1 MASPIPME
9 IRACMLEAH
18 NDGAT
23 QVEIAEQ
30 FNISQSTVSKLFK
43 KFSEDQHLLPR
54 KAKGATPL
62 LTKEEYSVVR
72 GIVEEQPDIT
82 IAGIREQIQL
92 KLGKSPAV
100 IVNKVVASNT
110 NALRL
115 LATQ

>member
-54 KAKGATPL
+54 KAKGYTPTHKRGVLCCKGYCRRATR
-62 LTKEEYSVVR
+62 YHYCW
-72 GIVEEQPDIT
+72 
-82 IAGIREQIQL
+82 
-92 KLGKSPAV
+92 
-100 IVNKVVASNT
+100 N
-110 NALRL
+110 
-115 LATQ
+115 